1 MLAALLPAAVAL
13 AQTAPK
19 PASEE
24 VQVLTEFRVNTS
36 KDDGFIATES
46 ASGTR
51 VATEIIGAR

>member
-36 KDDGFIATES
+36 
-46 ASGTR
+46 GTR
-51 VATEIIGAR
+51 VATDIIGAR